1 MKKYLLLAVA
11 AVAVTVGC
19 SKKGMQTEGQ
29 IDDTTIE
36 AVKFNIDAPSLVVT
50 KTKGVGSV
58 DEWNNALKLHIL
70 GYDRETTDF
79 KKENALIP
87 DVEVDAPVSGTEG
100 LLTVKQTTKDPDNPA
115 NEQQESYYYKNS
127 TNYDFYGYF
136 VDDATT
142 GAVEYATR
150 TNGGVYFDVTIDGTQ
165 DLMAAKANQAYDVA
179 ASGGKVNKNQAYSAY
194 AARRGVH
201 PTLKFKHLLSRFNF
215 YVVAGSSQGEMT
227 RVTGITIDSKTEA
240 KFTVAPD
247 VALAPTGT
255 KTPIAIKN
263 VPYDSKND
271 SDATD
276 DFAEE
281 TPYAGHKD
289 AVSGSYEL
297 TDDKIAAILENEYGK
312 VNGCVMVMSGETE
325 HEINIETRLVNS
337 YLPVDSQKHT
347 IEAADIKTADG
358 STLTK
363 FLPGYQYDV
372 ILTIYG
378 PEEIMITAVLSEW
391 KEGGNTLVDPDDI
404 EQPFQIT
411 DKYAVIDQTSYD
423 WLPEFYK
430 TQFPWD
436 ANEDNLLTG
445 EYGLPWL
452 AVEFTPTDE
461 LDVTVT
467 NLDTEFTY
475 SNTYTKVDGNFEG
488 LLTLCAKELGVDSMT
503 GKWLVEVNGYSVIIE
518 VL

>member
-1 MKKYLLLAVA
+1 
-11 AVAVTVGC
+11 
-19 SKKGMQTEGQ
+19 
-29 IDDTTIE
+29 
-36 AVKFNIDAPSLVVT
+36 
-50 KTKGVGSV
+50 
-58 DEWNNALKLHIL
+58 
-70 GYDRETTDF
+70 
-79 KKENALIP
+79 
-87 DVEVDAPVSGTEG
+87 
-100 LLTVKQTTKDPDNPA
+100 
-115 NEQQESYYYKNS
+115 
-127 TNYDFYGYF
+127 
-136 VDDATT
+136 
-142 GAVEYATR
+142 
-150 TNGGVYFDVTIDGTQ
+150 
-165 DLMAAKANQAYDVA
+165 
-179 ASGGKVNKNQAYSAY
+179 
-194 AARRGVH
+194 
-201 PTLKFKHLLSRFNF
+201 
-215 YVVAGSSQGEMT
+215 
-227 RVTGITIDSKTEA
+227 
-240 KFTVAPD
+240 
-247 VALAPTGT
+247 
-255 KTPIAIKN
+255 
-263 VPYDSKND
+263 
-271 SDATD
+271 
-276 DFAEE
+276 
-281 TPYAGHKD
+281 
-289 AVSGSYEL
+289 
-297 TDDKIAAILENEYGK
+297 
-312 VNGCVMVMSGETE
+312 MVMSGETE

-347 IEAADIKTADG
+347 IKAADIKTADG

-378 PEEIMITAVLSEW
+378 PEEVKITAVLSEW

-404 EQPFQIT
+404 KQPFQIT

-436 ANEDNLLTG
+436 ANEDNLLNG